1 VSEGGSVGPDEQR
14 HVCFWCRHDAAVDS
28 LPTYPNGW
36 RRLTE
41 GFPTQRSVGTS
52 VGLMASVELAAWTNA
67 DEEVAERKTVL
78 PAVSVVVPL
87 LNEEPTLS
95 TLYDQLADVLGED
108 EQWEVVF
115 VDDGS
120 RDGSYAELVRLHA
133 EHDNVRVVRLRRNF
147 GKAAALSVGF
157 EQARGDLI
165 VTLDADL
172 QDNPAEIPRLLA
184 KLDEGFDLVSGW
196 KRDRQ
201 DPVSR
206 RIFSRVYNRTT
217 SLITGVNLH
226 DMNCG
231 LKAYR
236 AEVIHSLHIYGDLHR
251 FVPVLADQRGYRV
264 AEIVVDHRP
273 RSHGRSRY
281 GFERYL
287 RGLFDL
293 LTVTFLGR
301 YRYRPLHFF
310 GGVGL
315 ASGFL
320 GSVILLYL
328 AALKLAGA
336 AIGGR
341 PLLVLGVLL
350 VIVGLQ
356 FVSIGLVGEMVTN
369 LNEEKASTKDRARAY
384 VRDVLS

>member
-1 VSEGGSVGPDEQR
+1 
-14 HVCFWCRHDAAVDS
+14 
-28 LPTYPNGW
+28 
-36 RRLTE
+36 
-41 GFPTQRSVGTS
+41 
-52 VGLMASVELAAWTNA
+52 MASVELAAWTDARQDA
-67 DEEVAERKTVL
+67 DAEAAERKTAL

-87 LNEEPTLS
+87 LNEEPSLAA
-95 TLYDQLADVLGED
+95 LYDELAGVLGED
-108 EQWEVVF
+108 ERWEVVF

-133 EHDNVRVVRLRRNF
+133 EHDNVQVVRLRRNF

-157 EQARGDLI
+157 ERARGDLI

-201 DPVSR
+201 DPLSRRLVSR
-206 RIFSRVYNRTT
+206 IYNRTT
-217 SLITGVNLH
+217 SLITGVHLH

-236 AEVIHSLHIYGDLHR
+236 AEVVRSLHIYGDLHR

-310 GGVGL
+310 GGIGL

-320 GSVILLYL
+320 GGTILLYL
-328 AALKLAGA
+328 TGVKLAGH

>member
-1 VSEGGSVGPDEQR
+1 
-14 HVCFWCRHDAAVDS
+14 
-28 LPTYPNGW
+28 
-36 RRLTE
+36 
-41 GFPTQRSVGTS
+41 
-52 VGLMASVELAAWTNA
+52 MASLELAAWTHARQDA
-67 DEEVAERKTVL
+67 DAEAAAKRTAL

-87 LNEEPTLS
+87 LNEQPSLTP
-95 TLYDQLADVLGED
+95 LYHELADVLDGVD
-108 EQWEVVF
+108 RGWEVVF

-120 RDGSYAELVRLHA
+120 SDGSYAELVRLHA
-133 EHDNVRVVRLRRNF
+133 EHDNVQVVRLRRNF

-157 EQARGDLI
+157 EQARGDVI

-172 QDNPAEIPRLLA
+172 QDNPTEIPRLLA

-201 DPVSR
+201 DPLSR
-206 RIFSRVYNRTT
+206 RVVSRVYNGTT
-217 SLITGVNLH
+217 SLITGVHLH

-236 AEVIHSLHIYGDLHR
+236 AEVVRSLHLYGDLHR

-264 AEIVVDHRP
+264 AEIAVDHRP
-273 RSHGRSRY
+273 RAHGRSRY
-281 GFERYL
+281 GLERYL

-320 GSVILLYL
+320 GSAILLYL

-356 FVSIGLVGEMVTN
+356 FVSIGLIGEMVTN

>member
-1 VSEGGSVGPDEQR
+1 
-14 HVCFWCRHDAAVDS
+14 
-28 LPTYPNGW
+28 
-36 RRLTE
+36 
-41 GFPTQRSVGTS
+41 
-52 VGLMASVELAAWTNA
+52 MASVELSSWTP
-67 DEEVAERKTVL
+67 RSL
-78 PAVSVVVPL
+78 PAEGIGRPPVVSVVVPL
-87 LNEEPTLS
+87 LNEQPSLAP
-95 TLYDQLADVLGED
+95 LYDELATVLD
-108 EQWEVVF
+108 ETGQPWEVVF

-120 RDGSYAELVRLHA
+120 VDESYAELVRLHA
-133 EHDNVRVVRLRRNF
+133 AHDNVQVVRLRRNF
-147 GKAAALSVGF
+147 GKAAALSTGF
-157 EQARGDLI
+157 EQARGDVI

-201 DPVSR
+201 DPLSR
-206 RIFSRVYNRTT
+206 RIFSRIYNGTT
-217 SLITGVNLH
+217 ALITGVHLH

-236 AEVIHSLHIYGDLHR
+236 AEVVRSFHIYGDLHR
-251 FVPVLADQRGYRV
+251 FVPVLAHQRGYRV
-264 AEIVVDHRP
+264 AEIPVDHRP
-273 RSHGRSRY
+273 RSYGRSRY
-281 GFERYL
+281 GLERYL

-310 GGVGL
+310 GGLGL
-315 ASGFL
+315 ASGAL
-320 GSVILLYL
+320 GSAILLYL
-328 AALKLAGA
+328 TALKLAGN

-369 LNEEKASTKDRARAY
+369 LNEEKAGTKDRARAY
-384 VRDVLS
+384 VRDILP

>member
-1 VSEGGSVGPDEQR
+1 M
-14 HVCFWCRHDAAVDS
+14 AAVDLS
-28 LPTYPNGW
+28 L
-36 RRLTE
+36 
-41 GFPTQRSVGTS
+41 GTS
-52 VGLMASVELAAWTNA
+52 LGSHTDSDRARAPV
-67 DEEVAERKTVL
+67 
-78 PAVSVVVPL
+78 VSVVVPL
-87 LNEEPTLS
+87 LNEQPSLAILYCELAATLDG
-95 TLYDQLADVLGED
+95 TTHP
-108 EQWEVVF
+108 WEVVF

-120 RDGSYAELVRLHA
+120 IDGSYAELVRLHA
-133 EHDNVRVVRLRRNF
+133 LHDNVQVVRLRRNF
-147 GKAAALSVGF
+147 GKAAALSAGF
-157 EQARGDLI
+157 HQARGDVI

-184 KLDEGFDLVSGW
+184 KLAEGFDLVSGW

-201 DPVSR
+201 DPRSR
-206 RIFSRVYNRTT
+206 RIFSRIYNGTT
-217 SLITGVNLH
+217 ALITGVHLH

-236 AEVIHSLHIYGDLHR
+236 AEVVRSFHIYGDLHR
-251 FVPVLADQRGYRV
+251 FVPVLAHQRGYRV
-264 AEIVVDHRP
+264 AEIAVDHRP
-273 RSHGRSRY
+273 RSYGRSRY
-281 GFERYL
+281 GLERYL

-301 YRYRPLHFF
+301 YRYRPLHLF

-315 ASGFL
+315 TSGAL
-320 GSVILLYL
+320 GSAILLYL
-328 AALKLAGA
+328 TGLKLTGH

-356 FVSIGLVGEMVTN
+356 FFSIGLVGEMVTN
-369 LNEEKASTKDRARAY
+369 LNEERAESKDRARAY